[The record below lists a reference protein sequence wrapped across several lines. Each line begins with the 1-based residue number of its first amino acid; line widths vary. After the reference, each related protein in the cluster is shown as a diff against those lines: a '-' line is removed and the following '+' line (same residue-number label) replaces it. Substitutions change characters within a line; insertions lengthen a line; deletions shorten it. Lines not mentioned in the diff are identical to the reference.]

1 MVHFMFMFLWSNEGN
16 VINCLLIPSS
26 CSGTLKH
33 HTYKQWK
40 ASATEVVLSE
50 AEEALGAEAAWRF
63 LPCRLITRPLSNQLQ
78 PSILSW
84 MPRAVLCLITMVPSM
99 FLGVSMLCMCE

>member
-63 LPCRLITRPLSNQLQ
+63 LPCRLITRPLFESTA
-78 PSILSW
+78 
-84 MPRAVLCLITMVPSM
+84 AVHLVLDAEGCVVFNYNGT
-99 FLGVSMLCMCE
+99 